1 MNFEYFVAKR
11 LFVAKKKNNRHTRPI
26 LSIAILAIAL
36 SVTVM
41 LLSFIIVKGFKHEI
55 SNKIIGFGSHIIIS
69 SYTDNQSYESEPI
82 IIADDVYN
90 TISNVPEIK
99 QTNVFATKA
108 GIIKTKEEILGVVL
122 KGVSSD
128 FDWSF
133 FKNNLIKGS
142 IFEINDSIKSNNI
155 LISEEV
161 SRQLSLDVGDDLIM
175 YFIKESSRV
184 RRFHVKGIYNTS
196 FSDFDKL
203 FIMGDIRHVQNLNQ
217 WNDNQVGGL
226 EITLNDFN
234 KLNKINSL
242 IYSELDYNLNS
253 ITIKEKY
260 PQLFDWLNLQD
271 INVAVILILMLI
283 VGVIN
288 MITALLILIS
298 ERTRF
303 IGILKAI
310 GSNNWSIRTIFAY
323 NATYL
328 LLKGLFLGNI
338 IAFSLALLQ
347 KEFSIIKLD
356 PQTYYMNTIPIH
368 FNFLDILLLNLA
380 TVFICYMVLLLATI
394 IITNISPT
402 KAISFK

>member
-11 LFVAKKKNNRHTRPI
+11 LFFTNKKNNRHTRPI

-36 SVTVM
+36 SVAIM
-41 LLSFIIVKGFKHEI
+41 LLSFIIVKGFKQEI

-69 SYTDNQSYESEPI
+69 SYTDNQSYESDPI
-82 IIADDVYN
+82 IINDSLHN
-90 TISNVPEIK
+90 IINNISEVKN
-99 QTNVFATKA
+99 TNVFATKA
-108 GIIKTKEEILGVVL
+108 GIIKTQEEIMGVVL
-122 KGVSSD
+122 KGVSLD
-128 FDWSF
+128 FDWEF
-133 FKNNLIKGS
+133 FEQNLIDGS
-142 IFEINDSIKSNNI
+142 VIEINDSVKTNDV
-155 LISEEV
+155 LISEEM
-161 SRQLSLDVGDDLIM
+161 SRKLSLDIGDDLII

-184 RRFHVKGIYNTS
+184 RKFDVKGIYNTS

-203 FIMGDIRHVQNLNQ
+203 FILGDIRCVQQLNQ
-217 WNDNQVGGL
+217 WDYNQVGGL
-226 EITLNDFN
+226 EVTICDFN
-234 KLNKINSL
+234 KLDKTNNL
-242 IYSELDYNLNS
+242 IYSELDYDLNS

-271 INVAVILILMLI
+271 VNVAVILVLMLI

-310 GSNNWSIRTIFAY
+310 GSNNWNIRKIFVY

-328 LLKGLFLGNI
+328 LIKGLFFGNI
-338 IAFSLALLQ
+338 IAFVLALLQ
-347 KEFSIIKLD
+347 REFSIIKLD

-368 FNFLDILLLNLA
+368 FDFLDIFLLNLG
-380 TVFICYMVLLLATI
+380 TVFICYLILLIPTI
-394 IITNISPT
+394 IVTKISPT
-402 KAISFK
+402 KAISFQ

>member
-11 LFVAKKKNNRHTRPI
+11 LFIAKKKNNRHTRPI
-26 LSIAILAIAL
+26 LTIAILAIAL
-36 SVTVM
+36 SVAVM

-82 IIADDVYN
+82 IITDDVYN
-90 TISNVPEIK
+90 TIGNVSEIK

-108 GIIKTKEEILGVVL
+108 GIIKTKEEILGVVF

-142 IFEINDSIKSNNI
+142 IVEINDSIKSNNI

-184 RRFHVKGIYNTS
+184 RRFHIKGIYNTS

-203 FIMGDIRHVQNLNQ
+203 FIMGDIRHVQYLNQ

-380 TVFICYMVLLLATI
+380 TVLICYMVLLLATI
-394 IITNISPT
+394 IIANISPT